1 MSRLP
6 GSNRVTN
13 TIRRGDA
20 KRIARACQKERRS
33 HKASMWTMYVL
44 LFWVLMCSGLL
55 MNWLF
60 L

>member
-6 GSNRVTN
+6 GSSRATN

-20 KRIARACQKERRS
+20 KRIAKACRRERSS
-33 HKASMWTMYVL
+33 HRASMIGVYAM
-44 LFWVLMCSGLL
+44 LFWVLMCSGLIV
-55 MNWLF
+55 NWLF

>member
-6 GSNRVTN
+6 GSSRATN

-20 KRIARACQKERRS
+20 KRIARACQHERSNHR
-33 HKASMWTMYVL
+33 ANVWTMYAM
-44 LFWVLMCSGLL
+44 LFWVLMCSGLIV
-55 MNWLF
+55 NWLF